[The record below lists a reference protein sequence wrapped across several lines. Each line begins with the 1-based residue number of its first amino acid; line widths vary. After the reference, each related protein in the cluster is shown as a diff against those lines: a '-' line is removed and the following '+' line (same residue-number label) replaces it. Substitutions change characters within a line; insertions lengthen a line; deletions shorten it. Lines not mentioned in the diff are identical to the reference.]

1 VTRNRENF
9 TEISFAPLYGGSA
22 RVELSNKLM
31 GAEIMATWGLSTATP
46 WKVDLLAGFRWL
58 QLKEN
63 YTITTSSSSI
73 PPYPIDI
80 WNTTDSFDASNNF
93 TVRNSLRARDQGPW
107 VLDGVVKVGLG
118 AMDQKVSVMARWSPT
133 MARLNIYGR
142 LLRITHQHG
151 DHSRTV
157 FAVVPEV
164 KLNLGYRVTPA
175 ATVYVGYTFLY
186 VSNVA
191 RPGNQ
196 INRNVNPTQSV
207 SYTGDV
213 PAILEGPAQPTFN
226 FNSTSFWAQGLSI
239 GLRVAF

>member
-1 VTRNRENF
+1 MRATTLRCAIRC
-9 TEISFAPLYGGSA
+9 A
-22 RVELSNKLM
+22 R
-31 GAEIMATWGLSTATP
+31 AH
-46 WKVDLLAGFRWL
+46 
-58 QLKEN
+58 
-63 YTITTSSSSI
+63 
-73 PPYPIDI
+73 
-80 WNTTDSFDASNNF
+80 
-93 TVRNSLRARDQGPW
+93 DQGPW

-118 AMDQKVSVMARWSPT
+118 AMDQKVSVNGSLVTDDFSVGDATKHLRAVTSHCAPT
-133 MARLNIYGR
+133 SATI
-142 LLRITHQHG
+142 HG
-151 DHSRTV
+151 SV

-164 KLNLGYRVTPA
+164 KLNLCGYRVTPA

-207 SYTGDV
+207 SYTGEV

-226 FNSTSFWAQGLSI
+226 FNSTSFWAQGSSI